1 MSFPR
6 FPNPARRAKLLQA
19 HQLRQQ
25 GLTIRQIAEIMH
37 CAPSTVVGYL
47 RDFELFRNDL
57 LHELA
62 ADQLVSHVIQ
72 LADITD
78 QHHDRRLATAR
89 ELRLLLGSVAQI
101 RRDEDDRAME
111 LLQNGVSVDR
121 YGNRYLLLN
130 RFHPPTAEEQ
140 AQLEQLAQQPPPT
153 DLNLDQPL
161 ALPPAPLSPPEGD
174 AAPTPVLPP
183 CEGRCRIPFPSPP
196 LAGGDAEGRGGSPA
210 GDAPSTPVLPPPGGD
225 AENLPPARTGGRG
238 GAAEQPTTPS
248 RTKPNNTEQPTTP
261 NPAHNGKSSPD
272 DPKSPAQPSVP
283 DSIGAPPD
291 SEPQS
296 PVPPDIRDF
305 LKHSSRDWL
314 NDYPRHNP
322 NHPLHLAALQ
332 LKAEREAAAQSPLPE

>member
-25 GLTIRQIAEIMH
+25 GLTLRQIAQRMD
-37 CAPSTVVGYL
+37 CAHSTVAGYL
-47 RDFELFRNDL
+47 NDFELFRNDL

-72 LADITD
+72 LADIAD
-78 QHHDRRLATAR
+78 EHHDKRLAAVR

-111 LLQNGVSVDR
+111 LLQHGVSVDR

-153 DLNLDQPL
+153 DLDPDQPL
-161 ALPPAPLSPPEGD
+161 ALPPESSRTTPNNSEQTPPPPAEDAQPPPL
-174 AAPTPVLPP
+174 LPP
-183 CEGRCRIPFPSPP
+183 ST
-196 LAGGDAEGRGGSPA
+196 GDAESP
-210 GDAPSTPVLPPPGGD
+210 
-225 AENLPPARTGGRG
+225 PPARTGGRG
-238 GAAEQPTTPS
+238 GSPAEQPTTPT
-248 RTKPNNTEQPTTP
+248 RTNPNNTEQQSTP

-272 DPKSPAQPSVP
+272 DPKSPPQPSVP
-283 DSIGAPPD
+283 DSIGDPPR

-305 LKHSSRDWL
+305 LKHSTRDWL

-322 NHPLHLAALQ
+322 DHPLHLAALQ
-332 LKAEREAAAQSPLPE
+332 LKAEREAATSSTADDL

>member
-47 RDFELFRNDL
+47 KDFELFRNDL

-111 LLQNGVSVDR
+111 LTQNGVSVDR
-121 YGNRYLLLN
+121 YGNRRPLLN

-153 DLNLDQPL
+153 DLDHDQPL
-161 ALPPAPLSPPEGD
+161 ALPPESTQTTPNNSEPTPPPPTEDAQPTPLLPPPAGD
-174 AAPTPVLPP
+174 APSIPFLPP
-183 CEGRCRIPFPSPP
+183 
-196 LAGGDAEGRGGSPA
+196 LGGDAEGRGGSPA
-210 GDAPSTPVLPPPGGD
+210 KQPPTPTKPT
-225 AENLPPARTGGRG
+225 RTN
-238 GAAEQPTTPS
+238 
-248 RTKPNNTEQPTTP
+248 PNNTEQQSIP

-272 DPKSPAQPSVP
+272 EQNSPPQSAVP
-283 DSIGAPPD
+283 DSIGDPPR

-296 PVPPDIRDF
+296 AVPPDIRDF
-305 LKHSSRDWL
+305 LKHATRDWL

-332 LKAEREAAAQSPLPE
+332 LKAEREAAASSTADDL